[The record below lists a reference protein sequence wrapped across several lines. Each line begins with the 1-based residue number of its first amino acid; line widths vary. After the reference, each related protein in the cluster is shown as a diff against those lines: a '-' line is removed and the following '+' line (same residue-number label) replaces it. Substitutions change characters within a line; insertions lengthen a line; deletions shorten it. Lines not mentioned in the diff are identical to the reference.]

1 MSSDRSGEI
10 SYTTWS
16 STSSSVQCCYT
27 SSQES
32 LYEFLRS
39 DGERGI
45 NVRAFYKSQVQSVY
59 ASDFTVS
66 AITSHSEIE
75 PSRYLL
81 ITMAA
86 DGAAV
91 A

>member
-1 MSSDRSGEI
+1 MKYRILPGVLHLVVYSAVIRAHKNLCTN
-10 SYTTWS
+10 SY
-16 STSSSVQCCYT
+16 
-27 SSQES
+27 
-32 LYEFLRS
+32 
-39 DGERGI
+39 DPMERGI

-66 AITSHSEIE
+66 AITSHSEVE